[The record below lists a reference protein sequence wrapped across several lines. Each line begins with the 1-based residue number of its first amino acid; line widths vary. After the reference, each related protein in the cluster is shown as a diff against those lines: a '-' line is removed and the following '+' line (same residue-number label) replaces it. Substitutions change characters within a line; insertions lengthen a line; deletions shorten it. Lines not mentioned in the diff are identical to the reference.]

1 MIEDEPVNE
10 GGEGMSGRI
19 VEYKMCE
26 ADSAVNLNN
35 IVIIYLHE
43 GWKLYGTPFS
53 HDGFICQAMV
63 REERW

>member
-1 MIEDEPVNE
+1 
-10 GGEGMSGRI
+10 MSGRI

-35 IVIIYLHE
+35 IVIVYLNE

-53 HDGFICQAMV
+53 HNGFICQAMV
-63 REERW
+63 REERRS